1 MKQYY
6 LKLDAYITVDA
17 NSIEDAVE
25 QAECIG
31 QDMNLEVKGV
41 DIIDIS
47 EHWDEEAYRERD
59 LGI

>member
-1 MKQYY
+1 MKKYY

-31 QDMNLEVKGV
+31 QDVNLDVKGV

-47 EHWDEEAYRERD
+47 DYWNEEAFREKD
-59 LGI
+59 L